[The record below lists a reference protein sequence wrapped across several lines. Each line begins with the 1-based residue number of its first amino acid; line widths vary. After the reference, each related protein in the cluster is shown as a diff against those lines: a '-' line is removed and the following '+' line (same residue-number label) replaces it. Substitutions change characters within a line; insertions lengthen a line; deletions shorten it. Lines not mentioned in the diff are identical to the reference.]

1 MVKIIQIIDL
11 VSLLVVLTAE
21 LNLQHSNFKITS
33 SLKLSGDAELNPGP
47 YEIIKSVLGSFSQG
61 NVTLFAKTAS
71 RQCACNAL
79 FLICW
84 SVVCDT
90 CNWKSVNLDYI
101 LVEGDK
107 LYKSLYIE
115 VL

>member
-1 MVKIIQIIDL
+1 MVTIIQIIDL

-21 LNLQHSNFKITS
+21 LNLQHSNFKIAS
-33 SLKLSGDAELNPGP
+33 GLKLSGDAELNPGP
-47 YEIIKSVLGSFSQG
+47 YE
-61 NVTLFAKTAS
+61 S